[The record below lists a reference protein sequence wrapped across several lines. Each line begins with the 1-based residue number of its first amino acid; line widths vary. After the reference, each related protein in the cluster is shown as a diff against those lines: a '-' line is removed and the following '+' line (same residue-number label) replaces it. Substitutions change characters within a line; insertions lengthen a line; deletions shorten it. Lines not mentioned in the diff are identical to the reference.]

1 MLGPG
6 GVVGTAWMTELA
18 SGLRRDGVDPAE
30 TGTEHAHIARM
41 STSPLWGTPTVS
53 MPVGVESESQPV

>member
-1 MLGPG
+1 
-6 GVVGTAWMTELA
+6 MTGLA
-18 SGLRRDGVDPAE
+18 SGLRRDGVDLAE

>member
-1 MLGPG
+1 VLGPG
-6 GVVGTAWMTELA
+6 GVVGTAWMTGLA
-18 SGLRRDGVDPAE
+18 SGLRRDGVDLAE